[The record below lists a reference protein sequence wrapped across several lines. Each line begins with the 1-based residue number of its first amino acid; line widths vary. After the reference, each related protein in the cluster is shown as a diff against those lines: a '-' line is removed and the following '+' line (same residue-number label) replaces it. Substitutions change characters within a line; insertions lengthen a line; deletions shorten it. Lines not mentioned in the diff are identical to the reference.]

1 MLKTGASSWRLLAE
15 VYPSGQKKTFQ
26 PADCG
31 YSVWMLHFWVV
42 QHWSLPISFA
52 DICEFGLAH
61 GSFNFSN
68 EHLWKCWLR
77 DENLFLQFPKPTQ
90 TLNKRKHFFFREWS
104 SNPQLV
110 AGVYVV
116 YLVFQTWRWRG
127 MTGQGPQGGAA
138 LEPCSGWT
146 SSAAGRTSVAG
157 SA

>member
-68 EHLWKCWLR
+68 EHLWKFWLR
-77 DENLFLQFPKPTQ
+77 DENLSYSFPNQHRPWTKK
-90 TLNKRKHFFFREWS
+90 TLFFREWS

-110 AGVYVV
+110 AGS
-116 YLVFQTWRWRG
+116 TWYIWYFKPGDGRAWRARDPRG
-127 MTGQGPQGGAA
+127 CRTWA
-138 LEPCSGWT
+138 LLWVDFKCCRE
-146 SSAAGRTSVAG
+146 TSVAG